1 MQAEKENNL
10 FVSAELVGFVVLKID
25 FQRVNYSVFSGV
37 LHYDNKKIPEV
48 RFFKNQAESMEQ
60 LSFCRDF

>member
-60 LSFCRDF
+60 LCFCRDF

>member
-37 LHYDNKKIPEV
+37 LHYDNKKMPEV